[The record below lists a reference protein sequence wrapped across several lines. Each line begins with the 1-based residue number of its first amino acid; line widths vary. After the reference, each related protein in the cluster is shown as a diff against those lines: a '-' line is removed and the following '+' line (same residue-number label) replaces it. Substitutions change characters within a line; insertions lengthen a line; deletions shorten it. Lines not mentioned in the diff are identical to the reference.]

1 MRLRLASG
9 RPNPS
14 VTRTSC
20 SERFAQREN
29 DAKTRYESFRNCRI
43 RRVDGVIFDIGAAGY
58 VPKPD
63 RPAYQSFLDAFR
75 VRADEAAMFEDMPQ
89 NLAMPH
95 AFGMVTVLVEARNF
109 DHPAQRGMKDWQA
122 PPEHVHHVTDD
133 LTGFL
138 GEVTGIHWPEDGA
151 DENGAD

>member
-1 MRLRLASG
+1 MSGSPESGLPEESGTALRRLLG
-9 RPNPS
+9 
-14 VTRTSC
+14 VLHLLD
-20 SERFAQREN
+20 RF
-29 DAKTRYESFRNCRI
+29 DD
-43 RRVDGVIFDIGAAGY
+43 VFDIGAAGY

-63 RPAYQSFLDAFR
+63 PKAYALFLEAHKVKPVD
-75 VRADEAAMFEDMPQ
+75 AAMFEDMPQ